1 MTISIEN
8 LELARFFLAI
18 SLLLASA
25 HFFGYIFTKL
35 RMPKVVGE
43 IFGGLLLGPTF
54 LGYFAP
60 SVYNRLFLAEGK
72 SLAIVYWFGLVLLM
86 FASGFELERKF
97 SREDKKT
104 IIWLVIGSTV
114 LPLVFAW
121 LAASF
126 FDLSKLIGSA
136 NNALALKLM
145 IVVSIAVT
153 SIPVLSKI
161 FIDLNIIKTRFAKI
175 VLSTATIHDVIL
187 WVFVAI
193 ATALAAGASVSLV
206 TISKHVVI
214 SLILFA
220 LALML
225 APRLIKFVDNL
236 RLNLIPKNYE
246 AGFLIFILLA
256 FVVISSYFDIN
267 VVFGA
272 FLAGIVVGYIK
283 NPKFQ
288 KVKVH
293 VKEFS
298 FALFVPIYFAIVGI
312 KLDLIHHLDIM
323 FALLFFAFAFL
334 AQGIGIFITTRLLGY
349 GWKSSLNFIM
359 AFNDRG
365 GPGIVVATLAF
376 DLGIINE
383 NFFVTL
389 VLLAVITSITA
400 GSWLR
405 YVLSRKWKL
414 ME

>member
-1 MTISIEN
+1 MTITIEN

-25 HFFGYIFTKL
+25 HFFGYIFTKFRL
-35 RMPKVVGE
+35 PKVVGE

-54 LGYFAP
+54 LGFFAP
-60 SVYNRLFLAEGK
+60 EFYNRIFLSEGNL
-72 SLAIVYWFGLVLLM
+72 LAIVYWFGLVLLM
-86 FASGFELERKF
+86 FTSGFELERKF
-97 SREDKKT
+97 DRKDKKT

-114 LPLVFAW
+114 FPLLFGW
-121 LAASF
+121 FAASF

-136 NNALALKLM
+136 NNALALKLI

-175 VLSTATIHDVIL
+175 VLSTATIHDVVL
-187 WVFVAI
+187 WVFVVI
-193 ATALAAGASVSLV
+193 A
-206 TISKHVVI
+206 
-214 SLILFA
+214 
-220 LALML
+220 
-225 APRLIKFVDNL
+225 
-236 RLNLIPKNYE
+236 
-246 AGFLIFILLA
+246 
-256 FVVISSYFDIN
+256 SYFDVN

-288 KVKVH
+288 KVNVH

-312 KLDLIHHLDIM
+312 KLDLIHHLDLT
-323 FALLFFAFAFL
+323 FAVLFFLFAFL
-334 AQGIGIFITTRLLGY
+334 AQGIGVIITSKLLGY
-349 GWKSSLNFIM
+349 GWKTAANLAM
-359 AFNDRG
+359 TLNDRG

-389 VLLAVITSITA
+389 VLLAIITSITA
-400 GSWLR
+400 GTWLR
-405 YVLSRKWKL
+405 YVLSKKWEL

>member
-1 MTISIEN
+1 MTITIEN

-25 HFFGYIFTKL
+25 HFFGYIFTKFRL
-35 RMPKVVGE
+35 PKVVGE

-54 LGYFAP
+54 LGFFAP
-60 SVYNRLFLAEGK
+60 EFYNRIFLAEGK
-72 SLAIVYWFGLVLLM
+72 LLAIVYWFGLVLLM
-86 FASGFELERKF
+86 FTSGFELERKF
-97 SREDKKT
+97 NKDDKKT

-114 LPLVFAW
+114 FPLLFGW

-136 NNALALKLM
+136 NNVLALKLI

-175 VLSTATIHDVIL
+175 VLSTATIHDVVL

-193 ATALAAGASVSLV
+193 ATSLAAGAVVSLNI
-206 TISKHVVI
+206 ISTHVAI
-214 SLILFA
+214 SLALFMIA
-220 LALML
+220 LIL
-225 APRLIKFVDNL
+225 APRLIKIVDNL
-236 RLNLIPKNYE
+236 RLYLIPKNYE
-246 AGFLIFILLA
+246 AGFIIFILLF
-256 FVVISSYFDIN
+256 FVVIASYFDVN

-288 KVKVH
+288 KVNVH

-312 KLDLIHHLDIM
+312 KLDLIHHLDLT
-323 FALLFFAFAFL
+323 FAVLFFLFAFL
-334 AQGIGIFITTRLLGY
+334 AQGIGVIITSKLLGY
-349 GWKSSLNFIM
+349 GWKTAANLAM
-359 AFNDRG
+359 TLNDRG

-389 VLLAVITSITA
+389 ILLAVLTSITA

-405 YVLSRKWKL
+405 YVLSKKWKL